1 MIQKNVTTALIYLAL
16 IPLSMLV
23 LFPFFWLLSTSFKPE
38 VQMFSV
44 PPKWIPDPPTLKHYL
59 DGMLEGDFW
68 SYLRNSLIAAIGSTA
83 LGMLI
88 GTPAA
93 FGFARFRY
101 RFSNLLFSLVIMVRM
116 FPQVALV
123 IPFFLGGRTLGLI
136 DTIPALIIAYIPLE
150 LPLIIWLLEGFFRE
164 LPEEL
169 LEAAELDGLGPL
181 GILTR
186 IVVPISL
193 PAIGVATMFGF
204 LVAWNE
210 FIFALTLTRSPSAA
224 TMPVGIA
231 GFVTNFQTFWGPMTA
246 SAAVYTIPVL
256 LVTFLAQRGIVRGL
270 LGGAIKA

>member
-1 MIQKNVTTALIYLAL
+1 MRRKSVTTALIYMAL
-16 IPLSMLV
+16 IPLSVLV

-44 PPKWIPDPPTLKHYL
+44 PPEWIPNPPTLKHYL
-59 DGMLEGDFW
+59 DGLLEGDFW
-68 SYLRNSLIAAIGSTA
+68 SYLQNSLIAAGGSTA
-83 LGMLI
+83 LGLI
-88 GTPAA
+88 IGAPAA

-101 RFSNLLFSLVIMVRM
+101 RFSNLLFSLVIMIRM
-116 FPQVALV
+116 LPQVALV
-123 IPFFLGGRTLGLI
+123 IPFFIGGRALGLI
-136 DTIPALIIAYIPLE
+136 DTIPVLIIAYIPLE

-164 LPEEL
+164 LPQEL

-181 GILTR
+181 GILIR
-186 IVVPISL
+186 IVIPVSL

-231 GFVTNFQTFWGPMTA
+231 GYVTNFQTFWGPMTA
-246 SAAVYTIPVL
+246 SAAVYTVPVL
-256 LVTFLAQRGIVRGL
+256 IVTFLAQRGIVRGL
-270 LGGAIKA
+270 LGGAIKT